1 MRKLQ
6 LDIDEIRVESFRT
19 MPADE
24 MGGGTVWAHEPSRK
38 DSCDC
43 RPPDTAA
50 SHANV
55 CCA

>member
-19 MPADE
+19 LPAT
-24 MGGGTVWAHEPSRK
+24 GTGGTVWARENTQK
-38 DSCDC
+38 DSCNC
-43 RPPDTAA
+43 RPADTAA